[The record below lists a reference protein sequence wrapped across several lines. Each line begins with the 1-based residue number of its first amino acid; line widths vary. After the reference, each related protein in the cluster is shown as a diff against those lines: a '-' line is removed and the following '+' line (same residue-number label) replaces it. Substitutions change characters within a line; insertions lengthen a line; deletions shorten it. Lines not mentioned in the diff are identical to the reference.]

1 MSLHEIYA
9 PAVFAD
15 VPWDGS
21 ILGQGWTRPRP
32 RMAHE
37 SPQVTVKEVKQD
49 RVYRFG
55 QCELR
60 VARRELLVDGAVHLV
75 EPKVFDVLVFLIE
88 QRARVV
94 SKAELLDRVWKNQF
108 VSVGVIARAVMK
120 ARQAICD
127 RGEVPALI
135 GTVPRVGYRFIGE
148 IDAPTGRA
156 TPPVP
161 TMSVTPSMR
170 PGTVSLALLPFEN
183 QTGQP
188 EMDWIELGLMSM
200 VAKSLSE
207 GSRVSVPPIA
217 SLLSALNAMSGPGLV
232 ADRVGVVRELLH
244 VRQVVHVVVSK
255 DGSEYVLDYSIAPQ
269 AAFHRLRGPDLI
281 PLSRLLVWAL
291 EAAMFSVG
299 LD

>member
-1 MSLHEIYA
+1 M
-9 PAVFAD
+9 
-15 VPWDGS
+15 
-21 ILGQGWTRPRP
+21 
-32 RMAHE
+32 
-37 SPQVTVKEVKQD
+37 
-49 RVYRFG
+49 
-55 QCELR
+55 
-60 VARRELLVDGAVHLV
+60 LVDGAVQLV
-75 EPKVFDVLVFLIE
+75 EPKAFDVLVFLIE

-94 SKAELLDRVWKNQF
+94 SKVELLDRVWKNQF

-127 RGEVPALI
+127 RGEVPTLI

-148 IDAPTGRA
+148 IDAPTGRV

-161 TMSVTPSMR
+161 PLFVRPPMR

-200 VAKSLSE
+200 VLKSLSE
-207 GSRVSVPPIA
+207 GSRVSVPPMA
-217 SLLSALNAMSGPGLV
+217 SLLSALGTLPGPCQV
-232 ADRVGVVRELLH
+232 EERVGVVRELLQ
-244 VRQVVHVVVSK
+244 VRQVVHVVVARE
-255 DGSEYVLDYSIAPQ
+255 GSEYVLDYSIAPQ
-269 AAFHRLRGPDLI
+269 VAFHRLRGPDLI
-281 PLSRLLVWAL
+281 SLSRLLVWAL